1 MPEKIQKN
9 ISNCRKIGEPGI
21 GPWIE
26 FKSNFM
32 RFFQANR
39 IDLCHRGDIYGRKIK
54 KKVTISKRTVLN
66 CKMDRKSV
74 DHKSFLDPI
83 LDSKFAKKLQKLP
96 CKNSAKKQPSKKW
109 LVWYSVPFSA
119 WKSSNFK
126 AFHVDFELLRASFS
140 DVFLAF
146 FFGLKFEVFL
156 SKNIIKAETRK
167 VAFIS

>member
-96 CKNSAKKQPSKKW
+96 CKNSAKKQPSKK
-109 LVWYSVPFSA
+109 
-119 WKSSNFK
+119 
-126 AFHVDFELLRASFS
+126 
-140 DVFLAF
+140 
-146 FFGLKFEVFL
+146 
-156 SKNIIKAETRK
+156 
-167 VAFIS
+167 